1 MDSSRGFLTLG
12 EIMMVA
18 TVMELLMVTS
28 EIVMAKW
35 LKWQCWLGDSCLRY
49 ISHCCNKTAD
59 ISNLRWEGLTLPCSF
74 RKWYLRAEKSWWQVR
89 EAAGPLVFLIR
100 KEREMHAYAQIVF
113 SLCGLGS

>member
-1 MDSSRGFLTLG
+1 M
-12 EIMMVA
+12 
-18 TVMELLMVTS
+18 
-28 EIVMAKW
+28 
-35 LKWQCWLGDSCLRY
+35 
-49 ISHCCNKTAD
+49 
-59 ISNLRWEGLTLPCSF
+59 TLPCSF

>member
-1 MDSSRGFLTLG
+1 MF
-12 EIMMVA
+12 A

-35 LKWQCWLGDSCLRY
+35 LKWQCWLGGSCLRY
-49 ISHCCNKTAD
+49 LSHCCNKTAD